1 MVSWEL
7 ERFFNQNSFDEVFPC
22 DNLEL
27 ARLSYGDIFQ
37 DSPPQWL
44 VLRYVD

>member
-1 MVSWEL
+1 MISTQ
-7 ERFFNQNSFDEVFPC
+7 RFFNQNSFDEGFPC

-27 ARLSYGDIFQ
+27 ARLSYVDIFQ

>member
-1 MVSWEL
+1 MLSIKI
-7 ERFFNQNSFDEVFPC
+7 FFNQNSFDEGFPC

-27 ARLSYGDIFQ
+27 TRLSHVGIFQ
-37 DSPPQWL
+37 DSRPQWS